1 MHCEF
6 FVPFGKDDISFEN
19 LCFSHPSDSWIL
31 YVCFIT
37 RCVIAARAGKADTW
51 HHRVLLQAAGG
62 GGSSSAAHSP
72 LHRRNVCQGA
82 DGGSKTVSTAEG
94 VVKKIWISTRIPIS
108 VSSRKLHDSALTFSE
123 EPKKVTC
130 SWISALTY
138 SMHKAQK
145 HYYLNTDSTTLL
157 HFKKPKCHVMLWT
170 NFLSNSVLVKA
181 ASIWWLLHLED
192 WWTCCRRRWWVWTSV
207 ATWLW
212 MKLTGW

>member
-1 MHCEF
+1 MTLALRTSVFLIPLIPESC
-6 FVPFGKDDISFEN
+6 
-19 LCFSHPSDSWIL
+19 
-31 YVCFIT
+31 VCFIT
-37 RCVIAARAGKADTW
+37 RCVIAARAGEADTW

-94 VVKKIWISTRIPIS
+94 VVKKNLDFNQNSHFS
-108 VSSRKLHDSALTFSE
+108 VKQKIARFS
-123 EPKKVTC
+123 PNVQRGTKKVTC

-170 NFLSNSVLVKA
+170 NFLSNSVFVKA